1 LRAPRGLLALALIA
15 TVATVALPAPAGAAG
30 PAESP
35 GTVRLMAVGD
45 MELAFGVG
53 RRIVR
58 DGPHVP
64 FAGVDQYFAQA
75 DLVVGN
81 LECSLSRNG
90 APWPRKLLHFGAPGA
105 AAEALAVGG
114 MDAVSVANN
123 HSLDFGR
130 DAFLDTLELL
140 DGQGVG
146 HAGGGVDRDAAH
158 APLIIERNGLR
169 IAFLAYVTPF
179 WGPVHFTTRA
189 WEAGPRGAGVA
200 IARADDI
207 AADVTAARTVA
218 DVVVVSV
225 HSDGE
230 YHRMPKR
237 IQRHMADAAIGAG
250 AALVIGHGPHV
261 LQGYRLGDHTL
272 IAYSLGNFVFP
283 GYYGDALYSAIL
295 DVTLSAQ
302 GVESFS
308 WIPIVLAKAL
318 PRPASGAEID
328 WITDRLKPI

>member
-1 LRAPRGLLALALIA
+1 MSRAGLAFALAFVCLALAGA
-15 TVATVALPAPAGAAG
+15 PPAARAA
-30 PAESP
+30 EP
-35 GTVRLMAVGD
+35 GIVRLMAVGD

-58 DGPHVP
+58 DGPQVP
-64 FAGVDQYFAQA
+64 FAAVAQYFTAA

-114 MDAVSVANN
+114 VDAVSVANN

-130 DAFLDTLELL
+130 QAFLDTLGLL
-140 DGQGVG
+140 DAQAVA
-146 HAGGGVDRDAAH
+146 HAGGGTNRAAAH

-169 IAFLAYVTPF
+169 LALLSYVTAF

-189 WEAGPRGAGVA
+189 WEAGPNGAGVA

-207 AADVTAARTVA
+207 TADVTAARTLA
-218 DVVVVSV
+218 DVVIVSV

-230 YHRMPKR
+230 LRRMPKR
-237 IQRHMADAAIGAG
+237 SQRRMADAAIAAG
-250 AALVIGHGPHV
+250 AALVIGSGPHV
-261 LQGYRLGDHTL
+261 LQGYRNGDHTL

-283 GYYGDALYSAIL
+283 GYTGAATDSAIL

-302 GVESFS
+302 GVESFN
-308 WIPIVLAKAL
+308 WIPIEVDKAL
-318 PRPASGAEID
+318 PRPAKGAEIER
-328 WITDRLKPI
+328 ILARLRPI